1 MNKKGFSIQDIK
13 GCLCLSESAVR
24 KLLNDSGACLDELV
38 SLPGEAVSR
47 ETIINLVADQAGT
60 RNGRKLAELLR

>member
-1 MNKKGFSIQDIK
+1 MDVMS
-13 GCLCLSESAVR
+13 CLGISESAAR
-24 KLLNDSGACLDELV
+24 KMLNDSGAHVNELV

-47 ETIINLVADQAGT
+47 EEIINLVADQAGT